1 MSKLKE
7 FLGLNASMYAMIV
20 LVVFLGLGEKMAER
34 FLPLYLLAVGGT
46 PFLAGLLNSLNN
58 LLNALYSLPGGYAAE
73 RFGYKKTLIFF
84 TLLAMAGYGVVII
97 IPSWPA
103 VFIGAVLFI
112 SWTAVSLPAVMSL
125 VSKTVKS
132 DKRTMGVSIHS
143 FVRKI
148 PMALGPIIGGALIAR
163 YGTIAGMRLA
173 FLAAFILGGAAL
185 WFVQTHMQDETP
197 EKKNESVFAMFK
209 GINGPLKSL
218 LVSDILIRFAEQIPY
233 AYVVLW
239 VVNVCGFSA
248 VQFGFLSALE
258 MAVSMLIYIP
268 VAYLADKSE
277 KKPFVVATFAIFTA
291 FPLALYY
298 SRGMTAM
305 VLVFILRGLKEFGE
319 PTRKALIMDLAPAD
333 KKAGTF
339 GAYYLLRD
347 VVVSLG
353 AAAGAYLWTISPATN
368 LMTAFV
374 CGVIGTLAFAIWGK
388 EVKRNTQAA

>member
-1 MSKLKE
+1 MGKIKE
-7 FLGLNASMYAMIV
+7 FLGLNASMHAMIV
-20 LVVFLGLGEKMAER
+20 LVIFLGLGEKMAER

-73 RFGYKKTLIFF
+73 RFGYKKTLIYF
-84 TLLAMAGYGVVII
+84 TLLAMAGYTIVII
-97 IPSWPA
+97 VPSWQA
-103 VFIGAVLFI
+103 VFVGAFLFI

-148 PMALGPIIGGALIAR
+148 PMALGPIAGGWLIAR
-163 YGTIAGMRLA
+163 YGTVSGMR
-173 FLAAFILGGAAL
+173 AAFAVALVLGGLAL
-185 WFVQTHMQDETP
+185 WFVCRHMQDETP
-197 EKKNESVFAMFK
+197 EKKTDSMFSLFK
-209 GINGPLKSL
+209 GINGPLRSL

-233 AYVVLW
+233 AFVVLW
-239 VVNVCGFSA
+239 VVNICGFSA
-248 VQFGFLSALE
+248 VEFGFLSALE

-298 SRGMTAM
+298 SRGMSAM

-319 PTRKALIMDLAPAD
+319 PTRKALIMDLAPDD

-347 VVVSLG
+347 VVVSVG
-353 AAAGAYLWTISPATN
+353 AVGGAYLWTISPAAN
-368 LMTAFV
+368 LMTAFA
-374 CGVIGTLAFAIWGK
+374 CGAIGTLAFAIWGK
-388 EVKRNTQAA
+388 EVERKPATA